1 MGDAVDHLA
10 RVVASVRRER
20 AKRECH
26 PNLISRSIWLSSDM
40 AKAVDDLAVA
50 QKRSRSDI
58 IRRAIRAYMK
68 TEGYHGSR

>member
-26 PNLISRSIWLSSDM
+26 PNLIARSLWLTPNM
-40 AKAVDDLAVA
+40 AKAVYDLALA

-58 IRRAIRAYMK
+58 MRRAIRAYMK
-68 TEGYHGSR
+68 TEGYHGR